1 MINIKYYWKPR
12 IKDNRL
18 VFLKRKQTI
27 SNTIQYLLKIQI
39 HVISHKTIQ
48 YLLKIQIHVISH
60 KTIQYLPKIT
70 KFKQLHQLHQRQT
83 QLK

>member
-1 MINIKYYWKPR
+1 MINIKYSWKPR

-18 VFLKRKQTI
+18 VFIQRKQTI

-48 YLLKIQIHVISH
+48 YLLKI
-60 KTIQYLPKIT
+60 KK
-70 KFKQLHQLHQRQT
+70 K
-83 QLK
+83 

>member
-1 MINIKYYWKPR
+1 MINIKYSGKPR

-18 VFLKRKQTI
+18 VFLQRKQTI

-48 YLLKIQIHVISH
+48 YL
-60 KTIQYLPKIT
+60 PKI
-70 KFKQLHQLHQRQT
+70 KKNKQLHQRQT